1 MDCLQGPSG
10 ERPHVR
16 SIIYAHRGSSGV
28 FAEHTRAA
36 YLQAL
41 ADGADGVECDVHLS
55 RDRQPVLIHDAAVDR
70 TSNGTGPVA
79 SHSVEQLRQ
88 LDFSG
93 WKHAAIPAAY
103 GTPAEQFLTLA
114 DLLNLLAGAGRRI
127 SLAVEFKQPG
137 PFGLDLEDTVL
148 ALLEAR
154 GWDPADSRL
163 GPVTVSFMSFSPE
176 SVRHLRRS
184 VPAAFVCQLLADVDE
199 AATAEAAPLLPPG
212 FDTAGMLNRALAEG
226 EALVSDGA
234 AGIAGPGVEYLRAHP
249 ERVAGWVAAGRTIRA
264 WTVDDPADAEAA
276 YRLGVQ
282 EFTTN
287 YPSGLRS
294 VLAALELAD

>member
-1 MDCLQGPSG
+1 M
-10 ERPHVR
+10 R
-16 SIIYAHRGSSGV
+16 SIIYAHRGASGA

-55 RDRQPVLIHDAAVDR
+55 RDRQPVLIHDATVDR

-79 SHSVEQLRQ
+79 SHSVEQLRR
-88 LDFSG
+88 LDFSS
-93 WKHAAIPAAY
+93 WKDAAVPAPY
-103 GTPAEQFLTLA
+103 GTLAEQFLTLA
-114 DLLNLLAGAGRRI
+114 DLLDLLPGAGRRI

-154 GWDPADSRL
+154 GWEPAASRL
-163 GPVTVSFMSFSPE
+163 GLVTVSFMSFSPE
-176 SVRHLRRS
+176 SVCHLRRK
-184 VPAAFVCQLLADVDE
+184 VPAAFVCQLLADVDD
-199 AATAEAAPLLPPG
+199 AATAEAAPLLPAG

-234 AGIAGPGVEYLRAHP
+234 AGIAGPGIEYLRAHP
-249 ERVAGWVAAGRTIRA
+249 ERVAGWVAAGSTIRA
-264 WTVDDPADAEAA
+264 WTVDNPADAEAA

-287 YPSGLRS
+287 YPGGLRS
-294 VLAALELAD
+294 VLAALESGN

>member
-1 MDCLQGPSG
+1 MQSL
-10 ERPHVR
+10 
-16 SIIYAHRGSSGV
+16 IYAHRGSSGAY
-28 FAEHTRAA
+28 AEHTRAA

-55 RDRQPVLIHDAAVDR
+55 GDRQPVLIHDAAVDR

-79 SHSVEQLRQ
+79 SRAVEQLRK

-93 WKHAAIPAAY
+93 WKQVPVPAAY

-114 DLLNLLAGAGRRI
+114 ELLDLLTGAGRRI

-148 ALLEAR
+148 ALLKAR
-154 GWDPADSRL
+154 GWEPETSRL
-163 GPVTVSFMSFSPE
+163 GLITVSFMSFSPE
-176 SVRHLRRS
+176 SVRQLRRT
-184 VPAAFVCQLLADVDE
+184 VPAAFVCQLLADVDD
-199 AATAEAAPLLPPG
+199 AAIAEAAPLLPPG

-226 EALVSDGA
+226 EELVSTGE

-249 ERVAGWVAAGRTIRA
+249 ERVAGWAAAGTTIRA
-264 WTVDDPADAEAA
+264 WTVDDPADAQAA
-276 YRLGVQ
+276 HRLGVQ

-287 YPSGLRS
+287 YPRALRS
-294 VLAALELAD
+294 VLAALGRADQAGNG